1 MKKPA
6 PGARRR
12 ARRAA
17 LQGLYQWQATGQEA
31 EEIIAQFDENKPSK
45 NIDWDYF
52 CRVIQGVINHVG
64 SLDEMLAPCLD
75 RPLRQVDPVERAL
88 LRLAAFE
95 LAHCDDVPW
104 RVIIDESVEL
114 ARAFGAEQGHRF
126 VNGVL
131 DKLAPTIRGEAKSR
145 AGG

>member
-1 MKKPA
+1 MNKPG

-17 LQGLYQWQATGQEA
+17 LQALYQWQTTRQPA
-31 EEIIAQFDENKPSK
+31 EEIVAQFDDYKAIRNL
-45 NIDWDYF
+45 DRDYF
-52 CRVIQGVINHVG
+52 CHILRGVTADVE
-64 SLDEMLAPCLD
+64 SLDEMLAPYLD
-75 RPLRQVDPVERAL
+75 RPLRQVDPVERAI

-95 LAHCDDVPW
+95 LAHRVDVPW

-114 ARAFGAEQGHRF
+114 ARAFGAEKGHRF

-131 DKLAPTIRGEAKSR
+131 DKLAPALRADAKSR

>member
-1 MKKPA
+1 MKKPG

-17 LQGLYQWQATGQEA
+17 LQGLYQWQATAQAA
-31 EEIIAQFDENKPSK
+31 EEIIAQFDESK
-45 NIDWDYF
+45 SSGSLDRDYF
-52 CRVIQGVINHVG
+52 CRVIEGVITHVD
-64 SLDEMLAPCLD
+64 SLDEMLGPYLD

-104 RVIIDESVEL
+104 RVIIDESIEL

-131 DKLAPTIRGEAKSR
+131 DKLAPAIREEAKSG

>member
-1 MKKPA
+1 MKKPG

-17 LQGLYQWQATGQEA
+17 LQGLYQWQATGQPA
-31 EEIIAQFDENKPSK
+31 EEIIAQFDDEKACGNL
-45 NIDWDYF
+45 DRDYF
-52 CRVIQGVINHVG
+52 CRIIHGVIINVE
-64 SLDEMLAPCLD
+64 SLDEMLTPCLD
-75 RPLRQVDPVERAL
+75 RPLKQVDPVERAV

-95 LAHCDDVPW
+95 LSHCEDVPW

-126 VNGVL
+126 INGVL
-131 DKLAPTIRGEAKSR
+131 DKLAPSIRAEAKTG